1 MGKKLYWLLP
11 ATLIGA
17 LSFSFWTTKEKRV
30 LQPIKE
36 LKVRITGSM
45 AIPDPTNIESA
56 GEWYYLDHISSSLA
70 AFDSSAKKFIPM
82 IAEKWSSQ
90 PDGTHIF
97 KLKDGVQ
104 FHDGT
109 PITVKDVLWS
119 IKRHLLIKKSTHFRF
134 WEYIKGCNSL
144 KSLEDEC
151 EGLYAVSDKEIGI
164 RLIEHS
170 ESFFL
175 QMASP
180 ETGIFAASDM
190 DPKTFELKP
199 TKFSGPYYVE
209 SIEPKA
215 AILKRN
221 ERSQLSQA
229 FPNSPRTIRLVAM
242 SLAAADDAIK
252 KGQLDLVIRSYRP
265 LGDPDWKSLGLN
277 TQETSNSSILY
288 LYGTGLHERKPVG
301 QSFIQT
307 LWELNTD
314 KKINPAGSFLPF
326 SGKGTLVKEE
336 FLAELPKETSKKLR
350 ILCPESFFSE
360 GFLNQLKEA
369 SKAVGSEIEFT
380 SAPGAEWIKAFDDPK
395 TAEKFDYILSSYA
408 SSERYPTV
416 QLRYLA
422 GKLTQPPIDLK
433 TVESPDSK
441 LDREK
446 TLRDFQKWLLDTRQV
461 IPLFFNRTLFVY
473 QNNLD
478 LGEQSSTDAEIELW
492 RIQEKVSR

>member
-1 MGKKLYWLLP
+1 MLK
-11 ATLIGA
+11 
-17 LSFSFWTTKEKRV
+17 
-30 LQPIKE
+30 PIDE

-45 AIPDPTNIESA
+45 MIPDPANIESA
-56 GEWYYLDHISSSLA
+56 GDWYYLDHIASSLA
-70 AFDSSAKKFIPM
+70 AFDSSVKKFIPM

-97 KLKDGVQ
+97 KLKDGVK

-119 IKRHLLIKKSTHFRF
+119 IKRHLLIRKSTHFRF

-144 KSLEDEC
+144 KSLEDES
-151 EGLYAVSDKEIGI
+151 EGLYAASDKEIGI
-164 RLIEHS
+164 RLVEHS

-190 DPKTFELKP
+190 DPKTFALRP
-199 TKFSGPYYVE
+199 TKFSGPYFVKNIE
-209 SIEPKA
+209 SKSA
-215 AILKRN
+215 LLKRN
-221 ERSQLSQA
+221 EYSPVSQA
-229 FPNSPRTIRLVAM
+229 FPNSPRSIRLIGM
-242 SLAAADDAIK
+242 SLAAADEAIK
-252 KGQLDLVIRSYRP
+252 KHELDLIIRSYRP
-265 LGDPDWKSLGLN
+265 LGDPDWKTFGLS
-277 TQETSNSSILY
+277 TQETSNSSILF
-288 LYGTGLHERKPVG
+288 LYGTGLKERKPVG
-301 QSFIQT
+301 QTFVQT
-307 LWELNTD
+307 LWDNNAD

-326 SGKGTLVKEE
+326 AGKGTLIKEE
-336 FLAELPKETSKKLR
+336 FLAELPKETANKLR

-369 SKAVGSEIEFT
+369 GKSVGSEIEFS
-380 SAPGAEWIKAFDDPK
+380 SAPGLEWLKAFDDPK
-395 TAEKFDYILSSYA
+395 AAEKHDYILGSYA

-422 GKLTQPPIDLK
+422 GRLIEPPIDLK
-433 TVESPDSK
+433 TIESPDSK

-446 TLRDFQKWLLDTRQV
+446 TLRDFQKWLLNTRQV

-478 LGEQSSTDAEIELW
+478 LGEQSHTDAEIELW